1 MSDEPKDD
9 LPQSNADRLLV
20 RGGASSLK
28 PVTQDARIEAVDM
41 LRGCA
46 LLGILVIN
54 VISYALPTA
63 TLFNPP
69 ISGGFAGADLAVWEV
84 SYMVFFQKMMAIFS
98 MLFGAGVILMST
110 RAEAAG
116 RTFRA
121 IYYRR
126 ILWLAIF
133 GLVHAYFFWYGDIL
147 FPYAIA
153 GLLLYP
159 LRRISTKFLV
169 GLGSLVLVVGVLMS
183 AGTGMMFEY
192 VRGQAEAGDAAVSAG
207 ETMNQQQEIM
217 SEVWDELS
225 QSFNPSPEK
234 ISEEIDAMQGSY
246 SEMVEYRLPEAFTM
260 HVQAL
265 PFFIFWRVFGMM
277 LIGMGLMK
285 AGVFSAE
292 RSMRFYTTL
301 AIAGYVVG
309 FSLTGYGMKQL
320 FAADFDFVYFFRAG
334 GLYDYIGSIFVSL
347 GHVGL
352 LMIIFRSG
360 ILSGLRKRLAAVGR
374 MALSNYLTHTVIF
387 SILFCGFGF
396 GLFGEINRFGLI
408 WFVFGT
414 WILQLLISPIWLKH
428 FRFGPAEWIWRTLTY
443 WRKQP
448 MRVASSD

>member
-1 MSDEPKDD
+1 MSDEPRND
-9 LPQSNADRLLV
+9 LPRSSADSSPARTDK
-20 RGGASSLK
+20 GSLK
-28 PVTQDARIEAVDM
+28 PVTPDARIEAVDM

-54 VISYALPTA
+54 VISYALPSA
-63 TLFNPP
+63 TLFNAP
-69 ISGGFAGADLAVWEV
+69 IAGGFAGADLAVWEV

-110 RAEAAG
+110 RAEAVG
-116 RTFRA
+116 RTFGA

-126 ILWLAIF
+126 ILWLGVF
-133 GLVHAYFFWYGDIL
+133 GLIHAYLFWYGDIL

-159 LRRISTKFLV
+159 LRRIPTKFLV
-169 GLGSLVLVVGVLMS
+169 GLGILVIVVGVLMS

-192 VRGQAEAGDAAVSAG
+192 VRGQAEAGEAAVSAG
-207 ETMNQQQEIM
+207 KTMNQQQEIM
-217 SEVWDELS
+217 SEVWDELN
-225 QSFNPSPEK
+225 QSFNPSQEK
-234 ISEEIDAMQGSY
+234 LNEEIEAIQGSY
-246 SEMVEYRLPEAFTM
+246 GEMVKYRLPETLAM
-260 HVQAL
+260 HIQAL

-292 RSMRFYTTL
+292 RSTRFYTIL
-301 AIAGYVVG
+301 AIGGYVIG
-309 FSLTGYGMKQL
+309 LSLTGYGMKQL
-320 FAADFDFVYFFRAG
+320 FAANFDFVYYFRAG
-334 GLYDYIGSIFVSL
+334 GLYDYVGSVFVSL

-352 LMIIFRSG
+352 IMIIFRSG

-374 MALSNYLTHTVIF
+374 MALSNYLTHTLIF
-387 SILFCGFGF
+387 TVLFCGFGF

-408 WFVFGT
+408 WMVFGV
-414 WILQLLISPIWLKH
+414 WILQLLISPIWLRH

-443 WRKQP
+443 WRRQP
-448 MRVASSD
+448 MRVAEGD